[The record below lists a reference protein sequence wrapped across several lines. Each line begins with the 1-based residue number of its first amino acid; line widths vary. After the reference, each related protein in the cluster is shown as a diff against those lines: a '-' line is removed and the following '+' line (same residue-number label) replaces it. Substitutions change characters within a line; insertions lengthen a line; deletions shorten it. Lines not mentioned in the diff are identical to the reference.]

1 MTAAPHLPD
10 DENAEVLRQ
19 MIESGDDLS
28 LPRDIDFYFLFSS
41 FAQAEAFA
49 TEAAALDDVEVG
61 LAAPA
66 EDPET
71 EDSETEDPE
80 IEVRVVRH
88 MVPTHAGITVFESE
102 LWVMAQSHGGEAD
115 GWGCEQIDRLH

>member
-28 LPRDIDFYFLFSS
+28 RPRDIDFFFTFPS

-49 TEAAALDDVEVG
+49 TDAAALDDVAVG
-61 LAAPA
+61 LGPP
-66 EDPET
+66 D
-71 EDSETEDPE
+71 EDSET
-80 IEVRVVRH
+80 EVRVVRH

-102 LWVMAQSHGGEAD
+102 LWVIAQGHGGEAD

>member
-10 DENAEVLRQ
+10 DENAEVLRR
-19 MIESGDDLS
+19 MIESGDDLT
-28 LPRDIDFYFLFSS
+28 LPRDIDFFFLFPT

-49 TEAAALDDVEVG
+49 TEAAALDDVGVG
-61 LAAPA
+61 LAAPT
-66 EDPET
+66 DGPET
-71 EDSETEDPE
+71 
-80 IEVRVVRH
+80 EVRVVRH
-88 MVPTHAGITVFESE
+88 MVPTHAGITVLESE